1 MITSRISTN
10 TWVIPNEDTAYHRK
24 IISDWRCACWCRL
37 DLDRKRV
44 TNKYYHPSSGDDCF
58 ISIFFGSSVSTRLK
72 AALVL
77 SFIPIFQHST
87 DYYYWQLVRETG
99 WPWPWTA
106 NGAVGSISESMG
118 QVADISSVLVFAL
131 AGLLFGKSLAR
142 RTTWMQS
149 RDSR

>member
-10 TWVIPNEDTAYHRK
+10 TWVMLSEYAANNRK
-24 IISDWRCACWCRL
+24 GFSDWSCARWCRL

-44 TNKYYHPSSGDDCF
+44 ANKYYYPSSGGDCF
-58 ISIFFGSSVSTRLK
+58 IPNFFGSSVSTRLK

-77 SFIPIFQHST
+77 SFIPIVQHST

-99 WPWPWTA
+99 WPWPWAA

-131 AGLLFGKSLAR
+131 AGLLFGKV
-142 RTTWMQS
+142 
-149 RDSR
+149 